1 MAIQLTSSG
10 HYDMRSIITTGTP
23 RFQSV
28 TPVEQLKK
36 SEAESEDWD
45 FPVYQ
50 ERWLSPRTK
59 EPTGPWG
66 VFRED
71 NDQRL
76 GEYETKCLITNKEVH
91 EAVAQTIER
100 AGMDFEMKAK
110 VFDHGSRTILNYDI
124 LSDLESDKEAFNPV
138 FSVKNSYDGTW
149 SVEGAFSVKRLACL
163 NGMEI
168 SINQAKSKRKHSRSL
183 LGEDGKINFS
193 FLADTFQK
201 GLIEAENDL
210 KNFDTMKEI
219 KITDQEAFNI
229 LGNMIKFGKKK
240 DFSATTAARIAV
252 NWVAPSEDEKPLG
265 DTLYRLFNSGTRL
278 FKDWEEIKADASRKA
293 RRTFC
298 EILNLAANPTDKNPY
313 SLKALDDLKVKP
325 SAEFALVM

>member
-100 AGMDFEMKAK
+100 AGMDFKMNAK

-124 LSDLESDKEAFNPV
+124 LSDLESDKEAFN
-138 FSVKNSYDGTW
+138 
-149 SVEGAFSVKRLACL
+149 L
-163 NGMEI
+163 
-168 SINQAKSKRKHSRSL
+168 SL
-183 LGEDGKINFS
+183 IH
-193 FLADTFQK
+193 
-201 GLIEAENDL
+201 I
-210 KNFDTMKEI
+210 
-219 KITDQEAFNI
+219 
-229 LGNMIKFGKKK
+229 
-240 DFSATTAARIAV
+240 
-252 NWVAPSEDEKPLG
+252 
-265 DTLYRLFNSGTRL
+265 
-278 FKDWEEIKADASRKA
+278 
-293 RRTFC
+293 
-298 EILNLAANPTDKNPY
+298 
-313 SLKALDDLKVKP
+313 
-325 SAEFALVM
+325 